1 MLKSKVNLIF
11 LKLSKIYPKPKS
23 VLKYINNFTFLVSV
37 ILSAQSTDV
46 SVNKATKELFKIAK
60 NPHEMIKLGEKKLR
74 KHIKTIGL
82 YNSKAR
88 NIMYLSKILINKYD
102 CKVPKDFS
110 KLVLLPGVGQ
120 KTASVYQNVILKKPK
135 IAVDTHVFRVSNRLG
150 LVKESTPNKT
160 QETLEKIVPK
170 KWKHTAHIL
179 LILHGRRTCKS
190 QRPIC
195 GSCVIFSNCQ
205 YPKKIILA

>member
-1 MLKSKVNLIF
+1 MLKSKVNSVF

-23 VLKYINNFTFLVSV
+23 ELKYINNFTFLVSV

-110 KLVLLPGVGQ
+110 ELVLLPGVGQ
-120 KTASVYQNVILKKPK
+120 KTASVYQNTILK
-135 IAVDTHVFRVSNRLG
+135 
-150 LVKESTPNKT
+150 
-160 QETLEKIVPK
+160 IV
-170 KWKHTAHIL
+170 T
-179 LILHGRRTCKS
+179 
-190 QRPIC
+190 
-195 GSCVIFSNCQ
+195 NN
-205 YPKKIILA
+205 